1 MSKYRLMENT
11 IYIKKNIFIQNYLNC
26 LIRME
31 AVTMSD
37 QKEKVATTV
46 VTKREVIKSLAD
58 EFQMTIK
65 SVNSIY
71 SSLENKIKMMLANAD
86 EKTNVEIHL
95 FDGIKIE
102 SKFLPSKVRINNL
115 TGETQRVDKR
125 IKAKASLSRRY
136 LEKLNRKERIT

>member
-1 MSKYRLMENT
+1 
-11 IYIKKNIFIQNYLNC
+11 
-26 LIRME
+26 
-31 AVTMSD
+31 MSD

-86 EKTNVEIHL
+86 EKTNVEICL
-95 FDGIKIE
+95 M
-102 SKFLPSKVRINNL
+102 
-115 TGETQRVDKR
+115 
-125 IKAKASLSRRY
+125 A
-136 LEKLNRKERIT
+136 